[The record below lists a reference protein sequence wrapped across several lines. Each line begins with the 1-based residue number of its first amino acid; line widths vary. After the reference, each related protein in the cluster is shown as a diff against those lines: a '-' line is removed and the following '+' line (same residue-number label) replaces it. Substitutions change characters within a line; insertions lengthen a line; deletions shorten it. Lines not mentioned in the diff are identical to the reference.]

1 MAAPC
6 KIENIALE
14 MGLTPT
20 DKRPHKWRFGSKGSL
35 VLNLKDDIFYDHEK
49 KTGGGVFQF
58 VIHNGLASNDKEA
71 AQYLK
76 DRGLLDNE
84 EFVKST
90 KATEAR
96 HHIYVDEEGQWL
108 RKATKFSDG
117 QWRQYRFENDMW
129 IAGVKGVRNV
139 PYGLNSLREDYSD
152 KICFVFEGEKDVA
165 RAWRNGFLATC
176 NIGGAGKWTDE
187 LSEHLTGRTVCI
199 VPDKD
204 DAGQQHAK
212 KVHASLSKINIKC
225 FILWEYQ
232 NELEQKGDFSDW
244 MDLNKEDYKK
254 FLDLVEKAV
263 AAPQKKE
270 SLFYEK
276 FRLMNA
282 FKLRRWSFNRSSSY
296 VIKSCQASGLPCWLV
311 HQRQESPS
319 KCFAWLWT

>member
-1 MAAPC
+1 
-6 KIENIALE
+6 
-14 MGLTPT
+14 
-20 DKRPHKWRFGSKGSL
+20 
-35 VLNLKDDIFYDHEK
+35 
-49 KTGGGVFQF
+49 
-58 VIHNGLASNDKEA
+58 NDKEA